1 MPKPLFEKLAAIC
14 AIGFFCVLFG
24 CVYGIHAKDHMFL
37 LMSLLIGLC
46 SLIRFFSLYH
56 LVHAHHYLVLEGTC
70 IKREPALL
78 KRNLQ
83 ILFQDT
89 DGTEHQF
96 TLDKGVKLFQ
106 GHYYRLYFRTSQDK
120 KEQPFHTSNTLPGF
134 LGFEELSSLDKN
146 GSPKSPQVKKT

>member
-1 MPKPLFEKLAAIC
+1 MPKPLFTKLVAVS

-24 CVYGIHAKDHMFL
+24 CVYEIHAKDHMFL

-56 LVHAHHYLVLEGTC
+56 LIHARHYLVLEGTC
-70 IKREPALL
+70 MKREPALL
-78 KRNLQ
+78 KRNIQ

-96 TLDKGVKLFQ
+96 TLDKGVKLLK
-106 GHYYRLYFRTSQDK
+106 GHYYRLYFRTGQDK
-120 KEQPFHTSNTLPGF
+120 EGQPFHTSNTLPGF
-134 LGFEELSSLDKN
+134 LGFEELSSLARN
-146 GSPKSPQVKKT
+146 ESPKSPQDKKA